1 MQCRIAAIAVFA
13 ACGVVSAEVSFER
26 EVKPVLQK
34 HCAGCHQPGSKAS
47 GLDLTTYD
55 GFRAGGKRGTAFNV
69 NAPAESIVI
78 KYMTGELKPSMPLG
92 GTLLPTADVDRIR
105 LWIQEGAKNDSRP
118 EEVSTGP
125 IAYKQPPVITALK
138 FSPDGKTLAVSG
150 NREVLLHNADGS
162 GVTKRLQGKA
172 ERILSIAYSPDGSLL
187 LAGGGT
193 PARFGELQ
201 FWDPRSGKLLRTAEA
216 TNDTVFG
223 ASLSPDGKK
232 AAAGAADNSVYVF
245 DTSTAKQLY
254 KVTSHE
260 NWVLATVFGVNSKR
274 FVSVGRDRAAK
285 LVDAEA
291 GQFLENV
298 NQMRG
303 ELAAV
308 ARHPN
313 KDVIVVG
320 GEDRIPYVYM
330 MDRPRN
336 LKVGEELTLIRKLD
350 AQNGPIFALEWSP
363 DGSRI
368 AVAGAASAVNI
379 YDAESGSKVAAC
391 SGHTAGIYALSF
403 SPDGQR
409 LATGGF
415 DGKVRFYRTSDC
427 SLEKA
432 MVPVPIEGG
441 APAGGMR

>member
-1 MQCRIAAIAVFA
+1 MELRIAAIAVFA
-13 ACGVVSAEVSFER
+13 TCGVVSAEVSFER
-26 EVKPVLQK
+26 DVKPILQK
-34 HCAGCHQPGSKAS
+34 HCAGCHQPSSKAS

-55 GFRAGGKRGTAFNV
+55 AFRAGGKRGAAFNV
-69 NAPAESIVI
+69 SAPADSVVV
-78 KYMTGELKPSMPLG
+78 KYMTGEMKPSMPLG
-92 GTLLPTADVDRIR
+92 GALLPTAEVDRIR
-105 LWIQEGAKNDSRP
+105 LWIKEGAKDDSKA

-125 IAYKQPPVITALK
+125 IVYKQPPVITALK

-172 ERILSIAYSPDGSLL
+172 ERILSIAYSADGNLL

-201 FWDPRSGKLLRTAEA
+201 FWDPRSGKLLRTAEV
-216 TNDTVFG
+216 TSDTVFG

-232 AAAGAADNSVYVF
+232 AAAGGTDNSVYVF
-245 DTSTAKQLY
+245 DSGTGKQLY

-285 LVDAEA
+285 LVDADA

-308 ARHPN
+308 ARHPK

-320 GEDRIPYVYM
+320 GEDRVPYVYM

-368 AVAGAASAVNI
+368 AVAGAGSAVNV

-391 SGHTAGIYALSF
+391 SGHSAGIYALAF
-403 SPDGQR
+403 SPDGTR

-441 APAGGMR
+441 AATGGMR